1 VQFYMLR
8 QTGSMP
14 KRTRE
19 HLLSRMPGQLNVEA
33 TQGNCCNRYSCRLVA
48 AAREFVVV
56 EGMAINQK
64 SFFLRPGSKVIL
76 GFSLPEGWAELE
88 AEVAGWSAGDTGTQI
103 MLKCAPTGAILQR
116 RHSSRLEKQ
125 MPVVC
130 ASLEGSSLVGRTR
143 NLSRDGLSVFFSFP
157 LPTSQKLY
165 FRLLPEAGL
174 PILLKGGIAWK
185 RPSGGGQGYLMGV
198 RMEPATEA
206 QKRHYGSLLSLL
218 RRSGKEARGKLI

>member
-1 VQFYMLR
+1 
-8 QTGSMP
+8 
-14 KRTRE
+14 
-19 HLLSRMPGQLNVEA
+19 
-33 TQGNCCNRYSCRLVA
+33 
-48 AAREFVVV
+48 
-56 EGMAINQK
+56 
-64 SFFLRPGSKVIL
+64 
-76 GFSLPEGWAELE
+76 
-88 AEVAGWSAGDTGTQI
+88 
-103 MLKCAPTGAILQR
+103 LQR

-143 NLSRDGLSVFFSFP
+143 NLSRDGLSVFFSLP

-185 RPSGGGQGYLMGV
+185 RPSDGGQGYLMGV